1 MLSLEKIRQKC
12 LLKIHFVQWKCE
24 MLNESNWFR
33 DKNLSLPWV
42 QTFFVFIPIAN
53 LKHDHLSKLSQE
65 HQRQKTSKLWRQMS
79 PGQQEKNVSA
89 KPLLQFNMRRKIAVC
104 LWSCQLDCFP
114 FQLRL
119 FFLCRNS
126 CSSAR
131 LSLNLSSISGGQFRS
146 SLVFINYRKQA
157 SLHHILPRHWACG

>member
-1 MLSLEKIRQKC
+1 MKAIDSETRISHSHGFRLFLFLYQSQTWNMITFPSFLRSTKSRKNCLHQTLTSNEPWAAREKCQC
-12 LLKIHFVQWKCE
+12 L
-24 MLNESNWFR
+24 
-33 DKNLSLPWV
+33 
-42 QTFFVFIPIAN
+42 
-53 LKHDHLSKLSQE
+53 
-65 HQRQKTSKLWRQMS
+65 
-79 PGQQEKNVSA
+79 

-114 FQLRL
+114 FQLRS